1 MKGITWSKG
10 IGKHENGS
18 WYIRVR
24 QNGREITKAF
34 PTKGEAENALKALRT
49 RKVASEL
56 GLVANDAP
64 DTLERVCDRYI
75 TDARARGLSEV
86 TIKDY
91 TKIMGRLKD
100 YFGKRHSVRFEQR
113 EILDYV
119 SHRKAKAGS
128 RLIKREL
135 GLLQTIIKHTAGQA
149 YLTWAVPRLHD
160 QEENAAKPVP
170 TDAEIAGVYK
180 ALSKRPDCQRAF
192 LLALLGALRPT
203 DVFKAQSSDIHGDTL
218 TVGQQK
224 RRGSVVEVP
233 LVETLKKA
241 VKGVKGPLACTA
253 PAFKKYCE
261 RQEIGWHGVHILR
274 HTASSWAGQAGYE
287 DEQIDILLG
296 HATWSVA
303 KKHYLRLPKA
313 DPFTPLRKEML
324 EAVEK
329 RFLKAL

>member
-1 MKGITWSKG
+1 MKGITWTKG
-10 IGKHENGS
+10 IGHHENGS
-18 WYIRVR
+18 WYIRCR
-24 QNGREITKAF
+24 LNGHEVIKAF
-34 PTKGEAENALKALRT
+34 PTRLDAESALKALRNQQ
-49 RKVASEL
+49 KAAAL
-56 GLVANDAP
+56 GLSTIEAGE
-64 DTLERVCDRYI
+64 TLKSLTDRYI
-75 TDARARGLSEV
+75 TDAEARGLSPA
-86 TIKDY
+86 TIRDY
-91 TKIMGRLKD
+91 KAIQKKLVA
-100 YFGKRHSVRFEQR
+100 YFGKRHHPRFQQK
-113 EILDYV
+113 EIMEYV
-119 SHRKAKAGS
+119 KHRTPKAGA
-128 RLIKREL
+128 RLISREL
-135 GLLQTIIKHTAGQA
+135 KLLQTMLKHTVGMA